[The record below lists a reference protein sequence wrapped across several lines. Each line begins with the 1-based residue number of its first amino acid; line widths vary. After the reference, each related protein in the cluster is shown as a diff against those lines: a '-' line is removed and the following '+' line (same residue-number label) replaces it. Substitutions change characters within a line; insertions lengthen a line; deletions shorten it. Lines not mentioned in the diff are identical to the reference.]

1 MLSNLLLS
9 KVPYGAYNLDS
20 LPLSPLSLL
29 AILLFFMEYQPLV
42 NDQQAF
48 SSALNNPLT
57 ADVMRLAKSVLLNWH
72 LLLGTQNLF
81 SNSRAL
87 DDV

>member
-1 MLSNLLLS
+1 
-9 KVPYGAYNLDS
+9 
-20 LPLSPLSLL
+20 
-29 AILLFFMEYQPLV
+29 MEYQPLV